1 MDLINLLDSE
11 SRAAQTQS
19 LDLSFNE
26 LYDMY
31 RSPDEELNISPE
43 YQRIFRRTLGAQS
56 RSSQEIFQM
65 ILTCLALRG
74 TAN

>member
-11 SRAAQTQS
+11 SSAAKTQS

-31 RSPDEELNISPE
+31 RSPDHELNISPE
-43 YQRIFRRTLGAQS
+43 YQRNRACAERTIVFRPSNGPAD
-56 RSSQEIFQM
+56 
-65 ILTCLALRG
+65 
-74 TAN
+74 